1 MKIIDLLNKIANGE
15 EVPDAIKCE
24 IELRKEQLET
34 FMQIAKEINK
44 KSTYQFS
51 YRKKLE
57 EEYMKWVEQEK
68 VANCPFNVI
77 SFLEMKDLLNR
88 EKVVKFLESKGE

>member
-1 MKIIDLLNKIANGE
+1 MKIKMLFFND
-15 EVPDAIKCE
+15 
-24 IELRKEQLET
+24 
-34 FMQIAKEINK
+34 
-44 KSTYQFS
+44 
-51 YRKKLE
+51 RKKLS

-77 SFLEMKDLLNR
+77 SFLEIKDLLNI

>member
-1 MKIIDLLNKIANGE
+1 MKIKMLLVN
-15 EVPDAIKCE
+15 
-24 IELRKEQLET
+24 
-34 FMQIAKEINK
+34 
-44 KSTYQFS
+44 

-57 EEYMKWVEQEK
+57 EEYMKWVKQEK

-77 SFLEMKDLLNR
+77 TFLEIKDLLNR

>member
-1 MKIIDLLNKIANGE
+1 MKITML
-15 EVPDAIKCE
+15 
-24 IELRKEQLET
+24 
-34 FMQIAKEINK
+34 
-44 KSTYQFS
+44 YFS

-57 EEYMKWVEQEK
+57 EEYMKWVKQEK

-77 SFLEMKDLLNR
+77 SFLEMKGLLNR

>member
-1 MKIIDLLNKIANGE
+1 MKITML
-15 EVPDAIKCE
+15 
-24 IELRKEQLET
+24 
-34 FMQIAKEINK
+34 
-44 KSTYQFS
+44 YFS

-77 SFLEMKDLLNR
+77 SFLEMKGLLNR
-88 EKVVKFLESKGE
+88 EKIDELLESKGE